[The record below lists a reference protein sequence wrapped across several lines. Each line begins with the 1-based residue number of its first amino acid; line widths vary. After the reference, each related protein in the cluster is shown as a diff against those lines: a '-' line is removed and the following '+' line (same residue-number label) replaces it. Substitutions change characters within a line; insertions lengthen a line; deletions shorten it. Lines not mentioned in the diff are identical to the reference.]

1 MHHQQQNEH
10 VSLSTL
16 SIESGVGA
24 MENSN
29 EALEQRLHEVVRK
42 REQLQ
47 QAEVE
52 LRAEFMARSE
62 VHCIQNRFEEQT
74 KQHAEIVASLQVV
87 SIPVHTYCP
96 LSRECKI
103 PLNL

>member
-24 MENSN
+24 IENSN

-74 KQHAEIVASLQVV
+74 KQHAEIVASLQVF
-87 SIPVHTYCP
+87 SISVHTHCP
-96 LSRECKI
+96 LSCEGRI
-103 PLNL
+103 PFNL